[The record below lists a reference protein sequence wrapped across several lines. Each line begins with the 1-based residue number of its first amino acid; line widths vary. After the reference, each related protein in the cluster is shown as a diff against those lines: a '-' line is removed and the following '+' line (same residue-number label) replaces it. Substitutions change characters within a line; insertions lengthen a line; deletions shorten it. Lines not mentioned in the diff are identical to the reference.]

1 MTTTFILLYCYT
13 IVLSC
18 IPVCSV
24 VLTSPSLL
32 SRHSTQSSEEA
43 GFNDPSLLEN
53 LQSNHVSNAKVPLP
67 SACTDGCCL
76 GRNWEGFGLLIVCGC
91 IMSLLPFKVD
101 LGDIADLCWRVCC
114 DWKLVKRI
122 WCFMACI
129 IVFGAKRRILT
140 DKLTSYQF
148 DLKSCWRVDYCF
160 FTGHC
165 KHRQAS
171 NLISSFWQEEDMFIC
186 LSTVGN
192 CTAVDSYIRVNLWIW
207 ILKNNIFY
215 LIFAFVSRRA
225 LGHAVCWCHR
235 TVEGAVKATCDNE
248 MGENCDWLAVWVAQ
262 LQNSVGEAGCHIW
275 LVQ

>member
-1 MTTTFILLYCYT
+1 
-13 IVLSC
+13 
-18 IPVCSV
+18 
-24 VLTSPSLL
+24 
-32 SRHSTQSSEEA
+32 
-43 GFNDPSLLEN
+43 
-53 LQSNHVSNAKVPLP
+53 
-67 SACTDGCCL
+67 
-76 GRNWEGFGLLIVCGC
+76 
-91 IMSLLPFKVD
+91 MSLLPFKVD

-171 NLISSFWQEEDMFIC
+171 NLIRSFWQEEDMFIC

-207 ILKNNIFY
+207 ILRNNIRKSNIC
-215 LIFAFVSRRA
+215 LRLKTCTRSCSLLVSQDCWGSSK
-225 LGHAVCWCHR
+225 GHLR
-235 TVEGAVKATCDNE
+235 
-248 MGENCDWLAVWVAQ
+248 
-262 LQNSVGEAGCHIW
+262 
-275 LVQ
+275 